1 MDGTIHGWREPL
13 KAKRADY
20 GIGKIDLLGVTER
33 GRLIVVELKYPCS
46 GAQGADGPSLAFSPS
61 CRRPC
66 GPSSRLPRT
75 RPHPH
80 HGRTHAVFVFA
91 GFLLLTGG
99 TARAQDPV
107 VADRAVLVTL
117 YNATAGANWT
127 NNTNWLS
134 NEALSEW
141 HGVDTDA
148 TGRVTELHLSDNELS
163 GAIPAEL
170 GNLTNLQILDLC
182 GNGLSGAIPAELRNL
197 TNLQI
202 LRRGSMGWSPRSANC
217 ASAWH
222 MRSVNS
228 ANAWPN
234 SKGCWKGCARPSAD
248 GRRPAR
254 AMMEEKYP
262 EDATIRGYRPEADAT
277 IPMSLIPL
285 IRKA

>member
-1 MDGTIHGWREPL
+1 MRT
-13 KAKRADY
+13 
-20 GIGKIDLLGVTER
+20 DLLG
-33 GRLIVVELKYPCS
+33 L
-46 GAQGADGPSLAFSPS
+46 LAVLSAALRSVFAASQNP
-61 CRRPC
+61 
-66 GPSSRLPRT
+66 
-75 RPHPH
+75 PHPH

-170 GNLTNLQILDLC
+170 
-182 GNGLSGAIPAELRNL
+182 RNL

-222 MRSVNS
+222 LRSVNS

-262 EDATIRGYRPEADAT
+262 EDATIRRYRPEADVT